1 MIDFLNLSPSFAQM
15 LVRLFISLV
24 VTWFII
30 FRLYY
35 KKSKHREFCF
45 TFMLISIAIFFIVF
59 FMVFVLE
66 DMKGKT
72 SMGIG
77 IGLFGIF
84 SIMRYRTDAMPV
96 REMTYLFVIIALA
109 LVNAIAEGVPMFE
122 LILTNLII
130 LAAVWIFETT
140 LKTKPTKYI
149 QYDRMEL
156 VVPEKKDE
164 LKAEEARLAE
174 RKAQRDKLKKEFN
187 QVFKK
192 KSELEEEICTLCGRR
207 FNILSPKQLGE
218 VLVEGVNVKNWPR
231 AKLRGEV
238 GVVMQK
244 ASLFKGTIRE
254 NLLWGR
260 ADATDEELL
269 AAAGTAQAMDVLSA
283 KGGLDGAL
291 TQNGGNLSGGQ
302 KQRLTIAR
310 ALVRRPPILILD
322 DSASA
327 LDMATDA
334 RLRKAIA
341 NLDYHPTTFI
351 ISQRCASVMGADL
364 ILVLDDGRVVG
375 KGTHR
380 ELMGKCPVYKEIYE
394 SQFGNEE

>member
-1 MIDFLNLSPSFAQM
+1 MTDFLTFSPSFAQM

-156 VVPEKKDE
+156 IVPEKKEE
-164 LKAEEARLAE
+164 LKADLEKSLGVRIIKVEVGAVDFI
-174 RKAQRDKLKKEFN
+174 RDMAMIRIVYEGLQTPANAKLKLKN
-187 QVFKK
+187 
-192 KSELEEEICTLCGRR
+192 SEL
-207 FNILSPKQLGE
+207 
-218 VLVEGVNVKNWPR
+218 
-231 AKLRGEV
+231 
-238 GVVMQK
+238 
-244 ASLFKGTIRE
+244 
-254 NLLWGR
+254 
-260 ADATDEELL
+260 TD
-269 AAAGTAQAMDVLSA
+269 
-283 KGGLDGAL
+283 
-291 TQNGGNLSGGQ
+291 
-302 KQRLTIAR
+302 
-310 ALVRRPPILILD
+310 
-322 DSASA
+322 
-327 LDMATDA
+327 
-334 RLRKAIA
+334 
-341 NLDYHPTTFI
+341 F
-351 ISQRCASVMGADL
+351 
-364 ILVLDDGRVVG
+364 
-375 KGTHR
+375 
-380 ELMGKCPVYKEIYE
+380 
-394 SQFGNEE
+394 